1 MSHQLQLISI
11 FTFIAMTDF
20 DNTGLDCGSFEGK
33 LFDGRYDIYL
43 ISISNQSIENT
54 NNFSE

>member
-1 MSHQLQLISI
+1 
-11 FTFIAMTDF
+11 MTDF

-33 LFDGRYDIYL
+33 LFDDIYL